1 MTKREITP
9 AVDPQKTVSA
19 FVRVGVPTAIPPLLL
34 VPCFCSG
41 FELAV
46 VVVLVVEVVVVKG
59 ICIGGEEEVTAREE

>member
-1 MTKREITP
+1 MTKRETTP

-19 FVRVGVPTAIPPLLL
+19 FVRVGVPTAILPLLL

-46 VVVLVVEVVVVKG
+46 VVVVVVVELVVVKG
-59 ICIGGEEEVTAREE
+59 ICDGGGEE